1 MTAGVVFGT
10 FGGGGIT
17 SVHPAGSVPPRLP
30 ARMSWHLR
38 RIEVCATRKALS
50 AGRFLD
56 QSTNHSSISSI
67 CFTKWYYRES
77 SGDFSVVVFVS
88 VCMKIAFYSAKEYDR
103 ELFGDSAGEHEILF
117 LKDRLGVETAKLATG
132 FEVVCV
138 FVNDELDRPV
148 LELLHAAGIRFVAL
162 RCAGFNNVDIVAAA
176 ELGIKVARV
185 PSYSPNAVAE
195 HAVAM
200 LLTLN
205 RKTHRAYNRVREGN
219 FELNGLM
226 GFDLVGK
233 TVGVFGSGKIGLAFC
248 RIMKGFGCE
257 VIVCDPYPSDEAKQ
271 YELVTKEELFSRADI
286 VSLHCPLLEETHHL
300 YCEDTFA
307 LSKRGFTLIN
317 TGRGGLVHAKA
328 AIGALKSGQ
337 LGYLA
342 MDVYEEEKDYFF
354 DDQSSGIIQDDVLM
368 RLMTFPNVLITGHQ
382 GFFTQEALQGIVQT
396 TMTNITAYAAGIDLV
411 NEVK

>member
-1 MTAGVVFGT
+1 
-10 FGGGGIT
+10 
-17 SVHPAGSVPPRLP
+17 
-30 ARMSWHLR
+30 
-38 RIEVCATRKALS
+38 
-50 AGRFLD
+50 
-56 QSTNHSSISSI
+56 
-67 CFTKWYYRES
+67 
-77 SGDFSVVVFVS
+77 
-88 VCMKIAFYSAKEYDR
+88 MKIAFYSSKQYDR
-103 ELFGDSAGEHEILF
+103 ELFGECGGGHEILF
-117 LKDRLGVETAKLATG
+117 LKDHLGVETAGLASG

-138 FVNDELDRPV
+138 FVNDELDRSV
-148 LELLHAAGIRFVAL
+148 LELLYAAGVRFVAL

-185 PSYSPNAVAE
+185 PSYSPHAVAE

-233 TVGVFGSGKIGLAFC
+233 TVGVFGSGQIGLVFC
-248 RIMKGFGCE
+248 QIMKGFGCK
-257 VIVCDPYPSDEAKQ
+257 VIICDPCPSEEASQ
-271 YELVTKEELFSRADI
+271 YALVSREELFSQADI

-300 YCEDTFA
+300 YAKDAFA
-307 LSKRGFTLIN
+307 LSKPGFTLIN
-317 TGRGGLVHAKA
+317 TGRGGLVNAKA
-328 AIGALKSGQ
+328 AIDALKSGQ
-337 LGYLA
+337 LGYLG

-354 DDQSSGIIQDDVLM
+354 SDRSSGIIQDDVLM

-382 GFFTQEALQGIVQT
+382 GFFTKEALQGIVET
-396 TMTNITAYAAGIDLV
+396 TMENIAAYASRDKLV